1 MDDLL
6 KADIFF
12 LIAAFG
18 VIAVTIVLF
27 SVLYYLVRI
36 LRDVRHISKVA
47 KEETDHIAEGVE
59 SFRSA
64 VMGPKHKRKR

>member
-1 MDDLL
+1 MDDFL

-12 LIAAFG
+12 LISAFG
-18 VIAVTIVLF
+18 VIVVTIVLA
-27 SVLYYLVRI
+27 VALYYLVRI

-47 KEETDHIAEGVE
+47 KEETDHIAEDVE

-64 VMGPKHKRKR
+64 LGDAKHKRKR